1 MLSSAP
7 ERHPTGEQAMLATR
21 RRVCTMLGSTFA
33 AALAPLRVGAVE
45 PYPSRP
51 VQLIVPYAPGGS
63 GDLLVRLLGNALS
76 KRWGQQVIVE
86 NKPGAGGLI
95 GTEAAAKSTHD
106 GYTLYLATDGPLT
119 IAATLHRHL
128 PYDWKR
134 DFAPISMMAVG
145 YQILLSSPKLPATN
159 LNEFITLAKQHP
171 GKYNFAS
178 IGVGSA
184 PHLAAELF
192 LSMTGL
198 KLTHVPYAGSSQQCL
213 AALISGDV
221 AMFMVGTSTAVPFV
235 KAGTVRGLAVT
246 APRRLDSL
254 PNVPTFLELEMPKM
268 DYSLWFAIE
277 APSGTPP
284 PIIQKVHDDIAEVVS
299 DAAYRKALHIRG
311 FEAQSDT
318 PEQLGAFLQNN
329 YLQLKPLIE
338 YLGLRVD

>member
-1 MLSSAP
+1 M
-7 ERHPTGEQAMLATR
+7 RATR
-21 RRVCTMLGSTFA
+21 RRVCAVLGSSLA
-33 AALAPLRVGAVE
+33 AALTPLPAAAAND
-45 PYPSRP
+45 YPSRP

-63 GDLLVRLLGNALS
+63 GDLLARLLGNALS
-76 KRWGQQVIVE
+76 KLWGEQVVVE

-95 GTEAAAKSTHD
+95 GTEAAAKSTPD

-119 IAATLHRHL
+119 IGATLHRHL
-128 PYDWKR
+128 PYDRKR

-145 YQILLSSPKLPATN
+145 YQILLSSPKLPAAN
-159 LNEFITLAKQHP
+159 LKDFIALAKANP

-192 LSMTGL
+192 LSMAGL
-198 KLTHVPYAGSSQQCL
+198 KLTHVPYPGSSQQCI

-246 APRRLDSL
+246 APARIDSL
-254 PNVPTFLELEMPKM
+254 PEVPAFAELGMPKM
-268 DYSLWFAIE
+268 NYSLWFAIE
-277 APSGTPP
+277 APSGTPA
-284 PIIQKVHDDIAEVVS
+284 PIIKKVHDDIARIVA
-299 DAAYRKALHIRG
+299 DPAYQKALHIRG

-318 PEQLGAFLQNN
+318 PSQLAAFLEAN

-338 YLGLRVD
+338 RLGLKVD